1 MWTSMDHFP
10 LFLYCWSYIV
20 SNLKGQMKDP
30 FTQNMSQK
38 LVTKG
43 SALRSPVFPEAMLLL
58 LGNCIW
64 RYANTALNQ
73 FSLI

>member
-43 SALRSPVFPEAMLLL
+43 SALRSPVFPEAML
-58 LGNCIW
+58 
-64 RYANTALNQ
+64 
-73 FSLI
+73 